1 MSSRS
6 TIAILL
12 PAITLVFGGCATK
25 DWVQQVIGKERG
37 ETNAKVAGI
46 EQRVGDE
53 SQRITGLDERLGGE
67 TKRADA
73 FGVKLKTVEESTEAT
88 RGLATSARERAD
100 GAFARADEVDG
111 RLTRLWTSRHKRSV
125 VDTTQVHFAFDRW
138 ELDDRAQT
146 ALLDVVAELK
156 KNPALAVALE
166 GYTDKQGPAAY
177 NLELS
182 RRRVEAV
189 RRYLVGRGVELWR
202 INSIGLGQ
210 LEATNVPEPQKRKVS
225 ITLTVAE

>member
-1 MSSRS
+1 M
-6 TIAILL
+6 LL
-12 PAITLVFGGCATK
+12 PVALISGGCATK
-25 DWVQQVIGKERG
+25 DWVKQVIGMERV
-37 ETNAKVAGI
+37 ETSAKVAGI

-53 SQRITGLDERLGGE
+53 SQRVTGIDERLGGE
-67 TKRADA
+67 TKRVDA
-73 FGVKLKTVEESTEAT
+73 FGVKLRTVEESTEAT

-100 GAFARADEVDG
+100 GAFAKAEGAAARADDVDG
-111 RLTRLWTSRHKRSV
+111 RLTRLWGNRHKRSV
-125 VDTTQVHFAFDRW
+125 VDTTQVQFAFDRW

-146 ALLDVVAELK
+146 ALIDVVAELK

-166 GYTDKQGPAAY
+166 GYTDSQGPVNY

-202 INSIGLGQ
+202 INSIGLGP
-210 LEATNVPEPQKRKVS
+210 LAVAGIPEPQKRRVS
-225 ITLTVAE
+225 VTLTVAE